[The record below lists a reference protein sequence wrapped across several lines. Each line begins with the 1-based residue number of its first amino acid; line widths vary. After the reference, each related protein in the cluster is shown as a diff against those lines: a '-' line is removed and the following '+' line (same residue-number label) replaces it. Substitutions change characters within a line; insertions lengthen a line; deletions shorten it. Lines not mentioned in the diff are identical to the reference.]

1 MIDNGKL
8 GWFLAGAAIGATAAL
23 LLAPGSGED
32 TREYLGQA
40 AHEGK
45 DAVTSSSREMMER
58 GKELYD
64 RGRELAE
71 DAAELFERGRKLM
84 QG

>member
-8 GWFLAGAAIGATAAL
+8 GWFIAGAVIGASAAL
-23 LLAPGSGED
+23 LLAPNSGED
-32 TREYLGQA
+32 TREYLNQA
-40 AHEGK
+40 AHDSK
-45 DAVTSSSREMMER
+45 DAVNSGRHEMMER

-64 RGRELAE
+64 RGRQLAE
-71 DAAELFERGRKLM
+71 DAAELFERGRKLV

>member
-8 GWFLAGAAIGATAAL
+8 AWFLAGAVIGASAAL

-40 AHEGK
+40 ATEGK

-58 GKELYD
+58 GRDLYE
-64 RGRELAE
+64 RGRQLAE
-71 DAAELFERGRKLM
+71 DAAELFEHGRKLV
-84 QG
+84 QR

>member
-8 GWFLAGAAIGATAAL
+8 GWFLAGAVIGASAAL
-23 LLAPGSGED
+23 LFAPNSGED

-40 AHEGK
+40 ANEGR

-58 GKELYD
+58 GKELYE
-64 RGRELAE
+64 RGRQLAE
-71 DAAELFERGRKLM
+71 DAAELFDRGRKM
-84 QG
+84 VQG